1 MKSTLVL
8 LERVVGALSALA
20 TALAALL
27 MLAITGIVGYGVALR
42 YLFNQPQVWSDEL
55 ASYLIVLV
63 VMLAIAEV
71 LRRGEH
77 ISIDLLIGR
86 LGARARYW
94 VDVAGMVS
102 VIVVSGVLIVSGWDM
117 AAFSADMGIRSTG
130 YLAMPMW
137 LPQATLPLGFA
148 LLGLAALNR
157 LLRLLTGLE
166 TPHETGGHK
175 P

>member
-1 MKSTLVL
+1 M
-8 LERVVGALSALA
+8 
-20 TALAALL
+20 
-27 MLAITGIVGYGVALR
+27 
-42 YLFNQPQVWSDEL
+42 
-55 ASYLIVLV
+55 
-63 VMLAIAEV
+63 

-77 ISIDLLIGR
+77 ISIDLLVGR
-86 LGARARYW
+86 LGAGARYW

-102 VIVVSGVLIVSGWDM
+102 VIIVSGVLIVSGWDM

-166 TPHETGGHK
+166 TPHETGVHK

>member
-1 MKSTLVL
+1 MKSFLVL
-8 LERVVGALSALA
+8 LERAVGALSALA

-27 MLAITGIVGYGVALR
+27 MLVITGIIGYAVALR
-42 YLFNQPQVWSDEL
+42 YLFNQPQVWADEL

-77 ISIDLLIGR
+77 ISIDLLVGR
-86 LGARARYW
+86 LGPRAGYW
-94 VDVAGMVS
+94 VDVAGLVA
-102 VIVVSGVLIVSGWDM
+102 VIVVAGVLVVSGWDM
-117 AAFSADMGIRSTG
+117 AAFSADMGIKSEG

-166 TPHETGGHK
+166 VTQGKGAHRP
-175 P
+175 